1 MSNPIFISGTPERKQ
16 FLKELNAMAKY
27 TGEVLHG
34 DELTPARE
42 RQLRKYFHKTYKM
55 LHRISELE
63 NGINNNS
70 FKYGYG
76 GKILVRKV
84 LLQLNIL
91 EKLPPLSQKKQYR
104 LLIPKEEI
112 DLELVSR
119 IIVEVYLIRND
130 ITAF

>member
-1 MSNPIFISGTPERKQ
+1 MPDPIFTPGTPERKQ
-16 FLKELNAMAKY
+16 FLKELKAIARY

-34 DELTPARE
+34 EELTPVRE

-55 LHRISELE
+55 LHRIEGLQ

-76 GKILVRKV
+76 GKLLVRKV
-84 LLQLNIL
+84 MLQIGVVEQIVDKNR
-91 EKLPPLSQKKQYR
+91 KKTYR
-104 LLIPKEEI
+104 LLLPKEAL

-119 IIVEVYLIRND
+119 IIVEVYLIRNEVEP
-130 ITAF
+130 I